1 MPMVTPIAGFGRGG
15 ISAIS
20 AGCTVKVTTTATS
33 MPSAE
38 MIAELGEPGIAR
50 RHEGEERE
58 RRADRARA

>member
-1 MPMVTPIAGFGRGG
+1 MPMVDPHAGFGRGG

-38 MIAELGEPGIAR
+38 MMPNSAR
-50 RHEGEERE
+50 PV
-58 RRADRARA
+58 